1 MEVEKLWA
9 SLDTTKKTSER
20 KISTKLQLEKF
31 KKTCNDTIEWI
42 TEKLDY
48 VDSLDS
54 MFTINA
60 LDNMIRRHK
69 ALEREMVPIT
79 EKVEDVKSAYK
90 TVVRMFAD
98 EVKSVTPKVEQM
110 VSLHDELTK
119 KLDEKGAKI
128 LMLTNEKNFAKM
140 TKDFVDWVNSRKA
153 QMDQVNSFNL
163 YVHDLFRGCF

>member
-1 MEVEKLWA
+1 M
-9 SLDTTKKTSER
+9 
-20 KISTKLQLEKF
+20 
-31 KKTCNDTIEWI
+31 
-42 TEKLDY
+42 
-48 VDSLDS
+48 
-54 MFTINA
+54 
-60 LDNMIRRHK
+60 
-69 ALEREMVPIT
+69 
-79 EKVEDVKSAYK
+79 EDVKSAYK

-153 QMDQVNSFNL
+153 QMDQVNFFNL

>member
-1 MEVEKLWA
+1 M
-9 SLDTTKKTSER
+9 
-20 KISTKLQLEKF
+20 
-31 KKTCNDTIEWI
+31 
-42 TEKLDY
+42 
-48 VDSLDS
+48 
-54 MFTINA
+54 
-60 LDNMIRRHK
+60 
-69 ALEREMVPIT
+69 
-79 EKVEDVKSAYK
+79 KSAYK

-153 QMDQVNSFNL
+153 QMDQVNFFNL